1 MKVER
6 ENPILKKFFKKI
18 TEYVPVWVT
27 VIAAIA
33 IVCGVIHIISGT
45 STAFADLFN
54 ENVSSHFRAVLAYIS
69 GIVPFSIAEGLIMF
83 IPVLLVLLI
92 YLSIKYASDSW
103 RSIIRYTSS
112 IFSVVLLFYIFFVFG
127 FATAY
132 QGSTIEEKLELDRR
146 DVSAEELEKTA
157 SRLLEMASENLE
169 EVYFVYGGASVM
181 PYSLDEME
189 EKLLDAYEKACD
201 KYPFVQRLRS
211 DLKPIILSE
220 PMTYTHISGVY
231 SYFTGEANLNTNFP
245 DYTLPY
251 TAAHEFSHQ
260 RGIAREDEANFMA
273 FLVCL
278 ESDDP
283 YIRYSG
289 CLSVYEYVASALYS
303 ADPDRYYSV
312 LSGMDMRIRCELVAY
327 SEFFD
332 KYRENVV
339 SDVSGA
345 INDTYL
351 KLQGTEGSRSY
362 GRVVDLA
369 VAYFKDN

>member
-1 MKVER
+1 MKR
-6 ENPILKKFFKKI
+6 FFAKI
-18 TEYVPVWVT
+18 TEFVPIWSMCV
-27 VIAAIA
+27 AAVALICA
-33 IVCGVIHIISGT
+33 IIHIVSCL
-45 STAFADLFN
+45 SPAFADFFN
-54 ENVSSHFRAVLAYIS
+54 ENISSCFRAALSYIT
-69 GIVPFSIAEGLIMF
+69 GWLPFSVAEGIIMF
-83 IPVLLVLLI
+83 LPALVAILI
-92 YLSIKYASDSW
+92 ILSVKYASDSW
-103 RSIIRYTSS
+103 KSVIRYTSS
-112 IFSVVLLFYIFFVFG
+112 LFTVVLLFYVFFVFG

-132 QGSTIEEKLELDRR
+132 QGSTIEDKLGLVRK
-146 DVSAEELEKTA
+146 DVSAPELEQTARHLLEKASEELEDI
-157 SRLLEMASENLE
+157 
-169 EVYFVYGGASVM
+169 YFVYGDASVM

-189 EKLLDAYEKACD
+189 KKILDAYEKVCD
-201 KYPFVQRLRS
+201 KYSFVQRLRS
-211 DLKPIILSE
+211 NMKPIILSE

-273 FLVCL
+273 LLVCI

-289 CLSVYEYVASALYS
+289 YLNVYEYVASALYS
-303 ADPDRYYSV
+303 ADPDRYFDL
-312 LSGMDMRIRCELVAY
+312 LSTMDMRIRCELASY

-332 KYRENVV
+332 KYRDTVV
-339 SDVSGA
+339 SDVSGV

-351 KLQGTEGSRSY
+351 KLQGTEGTRSY

-369 VAYFKDN
+369 VAYFKK

>member
-1 MKVER
+1 MKR
-6 ENPILKKFFKKI
+6 KI
-18 TEYVPVWVT
+18 GEYVPVWVLS
-27 VIAAIA
+27 VAALALLCA
-33 IVCGVIHIISGT
+33 IIHIVALCST
-45 STAFADLFN
+45 SFADFFN
-54 ENVSSHFRAVLAYIS
+54 ENISSLFRAFLAYLT
-69 GIVPFSIAEGLIMF
+69 GWLPFSLAEGIIIFMPVTVVVLIF
-83 IPVLLVLLI
+83 
-92 YLSIKYASDSW
+92 LSVKYASDSW
-103 RSIIRYTSS
+103 RSVIRYTSS
-112 IFSVVLLFYIFFVFG
+112 ILAVALIFYIFFVLG

-132 QGSTIEEKLELDRR
+132 QGSAIEEKLGIERR
-146 DVSAEELEKTA
+146 AVSADELEETASYLLEKASEELE
-157 SRLLEMASENLE
+157 NI
-169 EVYFVYGGASVM
+169 YFVYGEASVM

-189 EKLLDAYEKACD
+189 HRLLDAYGKVCD
-201 KYPFVQRLRS
+201 KYSFVQRLRS
-211 DLKPIILSE
+211 NMKPIILSE

-273 FLVCL
+273 LLVCI

-289 CLSVYEYVASALYS
+289 YLNVYEYVASALYS
-303 ADPDRYYSV
+303 ADPDRYYD
-312 LSGMDMRIRCELVAY
+312 LLGTMDMRIRCELVAY

-332 KYRENVV
+332 KYRDTVV
-339 SDVSGA
+339 ADVSGA

-351 KLQGTEGSRSY
+351 KLQGTEGTRSY

-369 VAYFKDN
+369 VAYFKK